1 MNPIIE
7 ADIAAQLEELTPIAE
22 APAGDLGYGRDL
34 SCVSDC
40 DDEFIE
46 VASDT
51 PLIIAQALAR
61 RFLTPRGTLLD
72 DADYGCDLRGML
84 NRGVTQEELRS
95 LHTRVT
101 NEAIKDERVEI
112 VTVSASIDTA
122 NTVDQTVQISMVIT
136 PRDPRIEPFAF
147 VLRVTEAQVL
157 LELSTQGG

>member
-40 DDEFIE
+40 TDEFTEI
-46 VASDT
+46 ASDT

-61 RFLTPRGTLLD
+61 RFQTPRGTLLD
-72 DADYGCDLRGML
+72 DKDYGCDLRGML

-101 NEAIKDERVEI
+101 NEAVKDERVEL
-112 VTVSASIDTA
+112 VTASVSIDTA
-122 NTVDQTVQISMVIT
+122 SAIDQTLQLSMVIT

-147 VLRVTEAQVL
+147 VLRVTDVQVL
-157 LELSTQGG
+157 LELSAQGG